1 MTQKATSKRFVDGFA
16 LELPHGWKD
25 LTEKGKGPITFGRP
39 EGAGVLQF
47 SAGIYRSGRL
57 PEVSLADLR
66 EMLSDF
72 STKRQLGIGA
82 DIRVREEPLR
92 SVGMSFSVQGRFL
105 RVWYVSDGVN
115 VALVTYNCRL
125 GEEGDEV
132 AECESIVDSI
142 RFDHE
147 RPH

>member
-1 MTQKATSKRFVDGFA
+1 MTRKATSRRFVDGFS
-16 LELPHGWKD
+16 LEIPRGWED
-25 LTEKGKGPITFGRP
+25 LTEKGRGPITFGRA
-39 EGAGVLQF
+39 EGAGVLQL

-57 PEVSLADLR
+57 PEVSLTDLQ

-72 STKRQLGIGA
+72 SAKRQLGTGS

-92 SVGMSFSVQGRFL
+92 SIGMSFSAQGRFV
-105 RVWYVSDGVN
+105 RVWYVSDGVS

-125 GEEGDEV
+125 AEEGEEV

>member
-1 MTQKATSKRFVDGFA
+1 MTRKATSRRFVDGFA
-16 LELPHGWKD
+16 LEIPNGWKD
-25 LTEKGKGPITFGRP
+25 LTEKGKGPITYGKR

-47 SAGIYRSGRL
+47 SAGIYRGGRL

-66 EMLSDF
+66 GMLSDF
-72 STKRQLGIGA
+72 GATRQLGTGA
-82 DIRVREEPLR
+82 DMRVREKPQR
-92 SVGMSFSVQGRFL
+92 SIGMSFSVQGRFV

-125 GEEGDEV
+125 GEQGEEV
-132 AECESIVDSI
+132 AECESIVDSM
-142 RFDHE
+142 RFDQE